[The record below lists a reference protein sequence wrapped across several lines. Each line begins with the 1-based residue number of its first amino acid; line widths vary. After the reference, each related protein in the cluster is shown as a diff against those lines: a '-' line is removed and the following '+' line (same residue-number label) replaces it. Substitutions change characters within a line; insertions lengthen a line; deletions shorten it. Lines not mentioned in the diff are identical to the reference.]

1 MITTNYDWICENVHS
16 THKYK
21 YIPRNT
27 ILKYSIHY
35 ISRMH
40 EATCVQ
46 SPMNPVTY
54 GSSVDQLFS
63 GLNYPQF

>member
-1 MITTNYDWICENVHS
+1 MKTTNYDWICENVHS
-16 THKYK
+16 THKHK

-46 SPMNPVTY
+46 SSINLQSLMVVQLIN
-54 GSSVDQLFS
+54 SSVS
-63 GLNYPQF
+63 